1 MRNSKRPISELVPL
15 FISKGKEGEFWDF
28 KQEWHEKMPDLI
40 KDIICFANTSH
51 DEDCY
56 LFFGVSD
63 AAIVTGMKKARRQL
77 AEVLDALSNLS
88 YAGDNIPEVTLDTMT
103 YEDKEIDVLTIK
115 NTNNTPIY
123 LKKSYGEM
131 LAGCIYAR
139 DGDRNTPNKGN
150 AEIALIEKLWKKRL
164 GLLKPPLE
172 YIIDSFDRKLE
183 WIESE
188 ESYYNLYR
196 PEYTLER
203 RQEDNPERD
212 QDEFYSYSQT
222 NEKTSF
228 FTLDIKANG
237 TVLKSHQIAILDSG
251 RLLVPVPEWGCIYL
265 DSFHQ
270 DVLVYKYYIRDS
282 FSDRLLAF
290 MYNPSN
296 SEERWAFEAFEKVII
311 FYESDEERSV
321 FEKIVAENSQ
331 YVCKLINNS
340 VDYDY
345 IAAESK
351 EKTEQYKK
359 RLRTG
364 IVLNALLSDKRK
376 ISL

>member
-56 LFFGVSD
+56 LIFGVSD
-63 AAIVTGMKKARRQL
+63 AAVVTGMKKARRQL
-77 AEVLDALSNLS
+77 AEVLDALSNLN

-123 LKKSYGEM
+123 LKKTYGEM

-172 YIIDSFDRKLE
+172 YIIDSFDRKVE
-183 WIESE
+183 WIESG

-196 PEYTLER
+196 PEYTMER

-228 FTLDIKANG
+228 FILDIKASG

-251 RLLVPVPEWGCIYL
+251 RLLVPVPEWGFIYL

-282 FSDRLLAF
+282 FSDRLLTF
-290 MYNPSN
+290 MYNPSS
-296 SEERWAFEAFEKVII
+296 SEERWAFEAFEKVIV

-321 FEKIVAENSQ
+321 FEKTVAENSQ
-331 YVCKLINNS
+331 YVCKLINDS

-345 IAAESK
+345 IAAENK

-364 IVLNALLSDKRK
+364 IVLNALLSDKRR